1 MPIFYTDTG
10 SLGRLEVT
18 GSAIISAS
26 GPALTLIGSGSGI
39 LNISGAT
46 GGILTISDR
55 TVNENRL
62 FAVSSASLDI
72 LTVTSARTVNIIGSG
87 SGILKV
93 SGTLGELLNVS
104 EKTAAN
110 PTLFAVTYLGDT
122 LLQVNDNK
130 RTSISGSLVV
140 TGSITGSLLGTASF
154 ATTSSF
160 ATTASFALN
169 AGGGAGSGFPFS
181 GSAIITGS
189 IILSSASAFFPI
201 VTASEALTAGDFVN
215 MAGGGIRRASSTDT
229 TRQAH
234 GFVTE
239 SYSTGNS
246 VVVFYSG
253 LNTGVTGLTVGSRY
267 FLGTSGGE
275 TLTPP
280 TTAGQL
286 SQEVGVAVTST
297 ALLVNFGPAIV
308 T

>member
-1 MPIFYTDTG
+1 MPIFYVDSG
-10 SLGRLEVT
+10 SIDRLEVSSSLFVS
-18 GSAIISAS
+18 GSA
-26 GPALTLIGSGSGI
+26 LFSGS
-39 LNISGAT
+39 T
-46 GGILTISDR
+46 
-55 TVNENRL
+55 
-62 FAVSSASLDI
+62 
-72 LTVTSARTVNIIGSG
+72 NIIGSG
-87 SGILKV
+87 SGIFRITGSTGGLFA
-93 SGTLGELLNVS
+93 VS

-122 LLQVNDNK
+122 LLQINDDK
-130 RTSISGSLVV
+130 STRISGSLIV
-140 TGSITGSLLGTASF
+140 TGSITGSLLGSASFSTTASF
-154 ATTSSF
+154 SA
-160 ATTASFALN
+160 TASFALN
-169 AGGGAGSGFPFS
+169 AGGGGSGTGFPFS
-181 GSAIITGS
+181 GSAVITGS

-215 MAGGGIRRASSTDT
+215 MAAGGIRRASNNDT
-229 TRQAH
+229 TKQAH

-253 LNTGVTGLTVGSRY
+253 LNTGVTGLTIGSRY